1 MRTRPSSILTAG
13 SFFPARPVAV
23 LYSELWLGQIF
34 A

>member
-13 SFFPARPVAV
+13 AFCWDWPAV
-23 LYSELWLGQIF
+23 LYSELCLGQIF